1 MVSLQKLRSCFWT
14 GKHFRKLLIW
24 GDNMKK
30 AINRKVTSLALC
42 GVLSFGLTVAPMARH
57 SEAFGV
63 LNAIGA
69 IVGVSAQ
76 QIALNQQWTG

>member
-1 MVSLQKLRSCFWT
+1 
-14 GKHFRKLLIW
+14 
-24 GDNMKK
+24 MKK

-42 GVLSFGLTVAPMARH
+42 GVLSFGLTVAPMAHH

-76 QIALNQQWTG
+76 QIALNQQIDYFDHCLDIHYQYCDHQ